1 MDILFK
7 MKPYGREKKLHHF
20 KGKIDYH
27 PHPKRKLQ
35 NWWES
40 ICDCLSRS
48 TMKRKWK
55 KENEL

>member
-1 MDILFK
+1 

-27 PHPKRKLQ
+27 PHPKHKLR

>member
-1 MDILFK
+1 
-7 MKPYGREKKLHHF
+7 MKPYGREKKVHHF

-27 PHPKRKLQ
+27 FHPKHKLV
-35 NWWES
+35 NWWET